1 MNFDTFS
8 VAAMAA
14 ELRDTLNEGRVQE
27 VTHSEREWK
36 QEVYRQQSRRRV
48 GAYINV
54 IIGGVVTA
62 GAIALAVAVPYLTD
76 EPEYWVANYL
86 SAGMFGTLGL
96 ILVSAGIWRFFNL
109 SPLEEAWRVV
119 QGELT
124 PGAVPPGPGG

>member
-1 MNFDTFS
+1 M
-8 VAAMAA
+8 
-14 ELRDTLNEGRVQE
+14 
-27 VTHSEREWK
+27 
-36 QEVYRQQSRRRV
+36 

-109 SPLEEAWRVV
+109 SPLEEAWRVYEDDRKGQLPPV
-119 QGELT
+119 AVTVTPAVLPRGGGLALT
-124 PGAVPPGPGG
+124 AKF